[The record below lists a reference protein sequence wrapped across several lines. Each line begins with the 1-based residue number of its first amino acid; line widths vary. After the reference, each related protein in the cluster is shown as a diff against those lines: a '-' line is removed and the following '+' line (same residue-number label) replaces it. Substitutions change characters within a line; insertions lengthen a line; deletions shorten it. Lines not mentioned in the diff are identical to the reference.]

1 MAKDPPTVTLTG
13 IDATLIR
20 IEGRFS
26 QKLDQK
32 VLNLQGSFIK
42 QMDKAASQVFRAM
55 SVDTQVGGNVARRV
69 MGSHAGTPSFLVAEG
84 AKWEPLSYEYL
95 RRKRRLMSDDSKSRE
110 AGKVQTANFWEYSGG
125 LKKAFRNQTERMAR
139 LSNNTQRYESLKNE
153 KTGDYRTVFKPDPGD
168 ELFTPLRFAK
178 ATGKNL
184 GTRAKNYD
192 FVYDESTGA
201 SLNYSAKNTTKS
213 GPVPDRY
220 VKQMNR
226 YIQFDVFRGYA
237 QYISD
242 TMAGKTATSPEAY
255 LANEGAG
262 KKRASTNPNSKSYA
276 YGVTN
281 TRTGD
286 FEQKMP
292 MGIKLFYRKN
302 GDKHQRQL
310 IQPYMRYYFKKI
322 MVPLAKKLLKGK
334 I

>member
-84 AKWEPLSYEYL
+84 ARWEPLSPAYL
-95 RRKRRLMSDDSKSRE
+95 KRKRRLVSGDSTSKE
-110 AGKVQTANFWEYSGG
+110 AGVVKTTNFWEYSGG
-125 LKKAFRNQTERMAR
+125 LKKAFRTQTERLTR
-139 LSNNTQRYESLKNE
+139 LSNNTQRYESIKDK
-153 KTGDYRTVFKPDPGD
+153 KTGDYKTVFKPKPGD
-168 ELFTPLRFAK
+168 ELFAPLRFAK
-178 ATGKNL
+178 ASGKNL

-201 SLNYSAKNTTKS
+201 SLNYSAKNTARS
-213 GPVPDRY
+213 GVVPDRY

-242 TMAGKTATSPEAY
+242 TMEGKTATSPEAY
-255 LANEGAG
+255 LLKEGAG
-262 KKRASTNPNSKSYA
+262 KRTASLTNK
-276 YGVTN
+276 YGVFN
-281 TRTGD
+281 PVTGN

-302 GDKHQRQL
+302 GQTHQRQL

>member
-1 MAKDPPTVTLTG
+1 MAKELPPVTVTG

-26 QKLDQK
+26 RELDKK

-84 AKWEPLSYEYL
+84 VKWEPLSREYL
-95 RRKRRLMSDDSKSRE
+95 RKKRKYMSGDSKAKD
-110 AGKVQTANFWEYSGG
+110 AGKVKTTNFWEYTGG
-125 LKKAFRNQTERMAR
+125 LKKAFRVQTERLAR
-139 LSNNTQRYESLKNE
+139 ISNNTQRYESFVNP
-153 KTGDYRTVFKPDPGD
+153 KTGKRDAIFKPKPGD

-178 ATGKNL
+178 ASGRNL

-192 FVYDESTGA
+192 FVYDESTGP
-201 SLNYSAKNTTKS
+201 SLNYAATNTKS

-220 VKQMNR
+220 VKQMR
-226 YIQFDVFRGYA
+226 RGLQFDVFRGYA
-237 QYISD
+237 QYIQD
-242 TMAGKTATSPEAY
+242 AMTGKTAGSPEAY
-255 LANEGAG
+255 IEKEAAG
-262 KKRASTNPNSKSYA
+262 RRIVTENNK
-276 YGVTN
+276 YGVFNQT
-281 TRTGD
+281 TKQYED
-286 FEQKMP
+286 IMP
-292 MGIKLFYRKN
+292 MGVKLFYRKN

-322 MVPLAKKLLKGK
+322 MLPLARKLLKGK
-334 I
+334 A